1 MRFEFGDYVLDVDR
15 RELRRRDEPMTV
27 EPQVFDL
34 LLYLVQNR
42 HRVVSKDDL
51 IAAIW
56 GGRIV
61 SDSAVTTRINAVRR
75 AVGDTGAAQA
85 VIRTVTRKGV
95 RFIAPVEEQG
105 AEELRPPSFQT
116 YAPPPA
122 VVRPSIVVLP
132 FRNASGDPRQ
142 EYFTD
147 AVTADLTV
155 DLSRI
160 RDIGVIS
167 AASAFA
173 YKNSALDVRQI
184 GREFGVRYLVTG
196 GIARADGP
204 VRTNIQLVDATSGEQ
219 LWGDRFEHE
228 FADIGGLANAI
239 TGRIAA
245 SLNFQ
250 LVRAEGRRAERT
262 SQPDALDLR
271 LRATSLF
278 FGAVTPER
286 TLAARDLLRQS
297 VALDPTSAEAWA
309 RLAEVIVSDHLNT
322 WNNTGGDDVEEAEEA
337 VDRALSIEPSNA
349 LAHFARGLIQRAR
362 GEHHS
367 AAEAFSRA
375 IELDPNFALAYAH
388 RGNALVLMGRP
399 AEAPALVEQAWLL
412 SPHDPS
418 IGIFHWIAGRAYFY
432 AGDYERAVAWLLRS
446 IEARANLWYNRLYLI
461 SAFALLGKV
470 QEAVRALAEFNR
482 RFSRSAYTLAVVRA
496 QEGANPSN
504 DPIVLAARD
513 KFHEGLRRAGMAEG

>member
-1 MRFEFGDYVLDVDR
+1 VRFEFGDYVLDVDR

-34 LLYLVQNR
+34 LLHLVQNR

-105 AEELRPPSFQT
+105 TEEPRLSSFPTFSPPSS
-116 YAPPPA
+116 

-204 VRTNIQLVDATSGEQ
+204 VRTNIQLVDATSGFGAIASSMNSPISAVWQ
-219 LWGDRFEHE
+219 MPSPAVSPPRSISSWYGRKGVAPRGRASPTRLI
-228 FADIGGLANAI
+228 FACARPVFFSAPSRPIVP
-239 TGRIAA
+239 
-245 SLNFQ
+245 S
-250 LVRAEGRRAERT
+250 RRAT
-262 SQPDALDLR
+262 CCA
-271 LRATSLF
+271 
-278 FGAVTPER
+278 
-286 TLAARDLLRQS
+286 
-297 VALDPTSAEAWA
+297 
-309 RLAEVIVSDHLNT
+309 
-322 WNNTGGDDVEEAEEA
+322 
-337 VDRALSIEPSNA
+337 
-349 LAHFARGLIQRAR
+349 
-362 GEHHS
+362 
-367 AAEAFSRA
+367 SR
-375 IELDPNFALAYAH
+375 
-388 RGNALVLMGRP
+388 
-399 AEAPALVEQAWLL
+399 
-412 SPHDPS
+412 
-418 IGIFHWIAGRAYFY
+418 
-432 AGDYERAVAWLLRS
+432 
-446 IEARANLWYNRLYLI
+446 
-461 SAFALLGKV
+461 
-470 QEAVRALAEFNR
+470 
-482 RFSRSAYTLAVVRA
+482 
-496 QEGANPSN
+496 
-504 DPIVLAARD
+504 
-513 KFHEGLRRAGMAEG
+513 

>member
-1 MRFEFGDYVLDVDR
+1 VRFEFGDYVLDVDR
-15 RELRRRDEPMTV
+15 RELRRRDEPTTV

-42 HRVVSKDDL
+42 HRVVSKDDM

-75 AVGDTGAAQA
+75 AVGDSGAAQA

-105 AEELRPPSFQT
+105 AEESRQLPSAAFAPPSS
-116 YAPPPA
+116 

-132 FRNASGDPRQ
+132 FRNASGDPQQ

-173 YKNSALDVRQI
+173 YKNSALDIRQI

-228 FADIGGLANAI
+228 FADLGGLANAI
-239 TGRIAA
+239 TGRIAS

-250 LVRAEGRRAERT
+250 LMRAEGRRAERT
-262 SQPDALDLR
+262 MQPDALDLR

-278 FGAVTPER
+278 FGSVAPDR
-286 TLAARDLLRQS
+286 TLAVRELLRQS
-297 VALDPTSAEAWA
+297 LALDPTSAEAWA
-309 RLAEVIVSDHLNT
+309 RLAEVIVSDHLNS
-322 WNNTGGDDVEEAEEA
+322 WNDTREDDVEEAEEA
-337 VDRALSIEPSNA
+337 INRALSIEPSNA
-349 LAHFARGLIQRAR
+349 LAHFAYGLVQRSR
-362 GEHHS
+362 GEHFS
-367 AAEAFSRA
+367 AADAFSRT

-399 AEAPALVEQAWLL
+399 AEAPALVEQALLL

-432 AGDYERAVAWLLRS
+432 VGDYDEAVSCLRRS
-446 IEARANLWYNRLYLI
+446 ILARANLWYNRLYLV
-461 SAFALLGKV
+461 SAYALLGKM
-470 QEAVRALAEFNR
+470 QEATRALGEFNR
-482 RFSRSAYTLAVVRA
+482 RFARPVYTLAVARA
-496 QEGANPSN
+496 QEGANPSTE
-504 DPIVLAARD
+504 PVVLAARD
-513 KFHEGLRRAGMAEG
+513 KFYDGLRRAGMAEG